1 MTFLI
6 IYLSQFVKM
15 LNCSWQ
21 FNIILREKLTDVLKY
36 WFKFFFFLENFYGNK
51 KATNFKG
58 EICV

>member
-36 WFKFFFFLENFYGNK
+36 WFKFFFLENFYGNK

>member
-36 WFKFFFFLENFYGNK
+36 
-51 KATNFKG
+51 
-58 EICV
+58 